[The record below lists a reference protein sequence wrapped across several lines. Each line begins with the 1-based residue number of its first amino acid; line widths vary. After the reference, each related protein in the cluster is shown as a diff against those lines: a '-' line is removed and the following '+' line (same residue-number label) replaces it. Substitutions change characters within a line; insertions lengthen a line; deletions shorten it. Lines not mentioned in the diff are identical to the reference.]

1 MGANLKTV
9 PRRNPNRQ
17 VTINAGS
24 EAHFDSHHIVD
35 KVDTALLRLIWP
47 EILLRQLPN
56 FPNLFPFE
64 EGLEALM
71 DDVVEVGAEV
81 RMDPEHGP
89 DVGVVDEPKV
99 DTLS

>member
-1 MGANLKTV
+1 
-9 PRRNPNRQ
+9 
-17 VTINAGS
+17 
-24 EAHFDSHHIVD
+24 
-35 KVDTALLRLIWP
+35 
-47 EILLRQLPN
+47 
-56 FPNLFPFE
+56 
-64 EGLEALM
+64 M